1 MMLKDYKQ
9 IEGTIGILKGVLEQL
24 VNCFL
29 ELLGGKKLLLGIY
42 LWFYPILMSFCIL
55 GCAATARQLLPEGI
69 RRKLF

>member
-29 ELLGGKKLLLGIY
+29 ELLGGKKFFFEYICGFILDRY
-42 LWFYPILMSFCIL
+42 LVELKM
-55 GCAATARQLLPEGI
+55 
-69 RRKLF
+69 